1 MTPAEPLIYTSRLT
15 HPSGTAMQET
25 PSAMQLPTHRIAVAI
40 ADMGFELEVL
50 RDLDPLLDFY
60 VERHSEDE
68 DMIPYYAEL
77 WQSGVALAKY
87 LALPGRELG
96 GMHALELGCG
106 LGLPS
111 LVAARR
117 GASVVATDY
126 HPHNEPYLRRNL
138 DLNGITGVCYRVLD
152 WAAPPQDERY
162 GLVFGSDLLYEER
175 KVEVLVA
182 CAAALCSPGGR
193 IIIADPGRRHL
204 QAALTGFRDR
214 GFRETIEI
222 IDDMFILDMK
232 SS

>member
-1 MTPAEPLIYTSRLT
+1 MTRSFILPPHTSD
-15 HPSGTAMQET
+15 GTAMQAKH
-25 PSAMQLPTHRIAVAI
+25 PDSMLPTHRITVAI
-40 ADMGFELEVL
+40 ADLRFELEVV

-60 VERHSEDE
+60 VERHSDDA

-87 LALPGRELG
+87 LALPGQEVCGIR
-96 GMHALELGCG
+96 ALELGCG

-117 GASVVATDY
+117 GASVTATDY
-126 HPHNEPYLRRNL
+126 HPHNEPYLRCNL
-138 DLNGITGVCYRVLD
+138 DLNGITGVAYRVLD
-152 WAAPPQDERY
+152 WAAPPQHEAY

-182 CAAALCSPGGR
+182 CAAALCAPGGR

-204 QAALTGFRDR
+204 QTALTAFRGR

-232 SS
+232 RC

>member
-1 MTPAEPLIYTSRLT
+1 MHAEPHTS
-15 HPSGTAMQET
+15 
-25 PSAMQLPTHRIAVAI
+25 QLSTHRISVDI
-40 ADMGFELEVL
+40 DELRFELEVV

-60 VERHSEDE
+60 VERHSDE
-68 DMIPYYAEL
+68 VDMIPYYAEL
-77 WQSGVALAKY
+77 WQSGIALAKY
-87 LALPGRELG
+87 LARPGQGLAG
-96 GMHALELGCG
+96 LSACELGCG

-117 GASVVATDY
+117 GATVTATDY

-138 DLNGITGVCYRVLD
+138 ELNGITGVTYGALD
-152 WAAPPQDERY
+152 WAAPPKAGQY

-175 KVEVLVA
+175 KVSVLTA
-182 CAAALCSPGGR
+182 CATALCAPGGR

-204 QAALTGFRDR
+204 QTALSGFRDR

-232 SS
+232 KDG

>member
-1 MTPAEPLIYTSRLT
+1 MTPHNHVIYTARLT
-15 HPSGTAMQET
+15 HPPVHGMQAT
-25 PSAMQLPTHRIAVAI
+25 PSTMQLSTHRITVDI

-60 VERHSEDE
+60 VEQYSDDV

-87 LALPGRELG
+87 LALPGQGLD

-138 DLNGITGVCYRVLD
+138 DLNGIAGVSYRVLD
-152 WAAPPQDERY
+152 WTAPPHESY

-175 KVEVLVA
+175 KVEVLTA
-182 CAAALCSPGGR
+182 CATALCAPGGR

-204 QAALTGFRDR
+204 QTALTAFRDR

-232 SS
+232 SR

>member
-1 MTPAEPLIYTSRLT
+1 MQTPLPHSRL
-15 HPSGTAMQET
+15 PV
-25 PSAMQLPTHRIAVAI
+25 HRITVTI
-40 ADMGFELEVL
+40 DDLRFELEAV

-60 VERHSEDE
+60 VERHSDDV

-87 LALPGRELG
+87 LALHGQELQG
-96 GMHALELGCG
+96 IRAVELGCG

-111 LVAARR
+111 LAAARR
-117 GASVVATDY
+117 GALVTATDY

-138 DLNGITGVCYRVLD
+138 DLNGITNVSYRVLD
-152 WAAPPQDERY
+152 WADPPRNEAY

-175 KVEVLVA
+175 KVEVLVS
-182 CAAALCSPGGR
+182 CAAALCATGGR

-204 QAALTGFRDR
+204 QTALTAFHDR
-214 GFRETIEI
+214 CFRETIEI

-232 SS
+232 RS

>member
-1 MTPAEPLIYTSRLT
+1 MPTEPDTS
-15 HPSGTAMQET
+15 A
-25 PSAMQLPTHRIAVAI
+25 LPTHRISVDI
-40 ADMGFELEVL
+40 DDLRFELEVV
-50 RDLDPLLDFY
+50 RDVDPLLDFY
-60 VERHSEDE
+60 VERHADDV

-87 LALPGRELG
+87 LALPGQGLAGQR
-96 GMHALELGCG
+96 ACELGCG

-117 GASVVATDY
+117 GAMVTATDY

-138 DLNGITGVCYRVLD
+138 ELNGITGVAYAALD
-152 WAAPPQDERY
+152 WAAPPATGQY
-162 GLVFGSDLLYEER
+162 SLVFGSDLLYEER
-175 KVEVLVA
+175 KVPVLLD
-182 CAAALCSPGGR
+182 CATALCSPAGR

-204 QAALTGFRDR
+204 QAALSGFRDR

-232 SS
+232 QGG

>member
-1 MTPAEPLIYTSRLT
+1 MYET
-15 HPSGTAMQET
+15 HPGSM
-25 PSAMQLPTHRIAVAI
+25 LPTHRITVAVA
-40 ADMGFELEVL
+40 DMRFDLEVV

-60 VERHSEDE
+60 VERHSEDA

-87 LALPGRELG
+87 LALPGQEVCGIR
-96 GMHALELGCG
+96 ALELGCG

-117 GASVVATDY
+117 GASVTATDY

-138 DLNGITGVCYRVLD
+138 DLNGITGVAYRVLD
-152 WAAPPQDERY
+152 WAAPPQHEAY

-182 CAAALCSPGGR
+182 CAAALCAPGGR

-204 QAALTGFRDR
+204 QTALTAFRDC

-232 SS
+232 RC

>member
-1 MTPAEPLIYTSRLT
+1 MQAT
-15 HPSGTAMQET
+15 HPDSR
-25 PSAMQLPTHRIAVAI
+25 LPTHRITAAV
-40 ADMGFELEVL
+40 DDLRFELEVV

-60 VERHSEDE
+60 VERHSNDA

-87 LALPGRELG
+87 LALPGQALCGIR
-96 GMHALELGCG
+96 ALELGCG

-117 GASVVATDY
+117 GASVTATDY

-138 DLNGITGVCYRVLD
+138 DLNGITGVSYRALD
-152 WAAPPQDERY
+152 WAAPPQHEAY

-175 KVEVLVA
+175 KVDVLVA
-182 CAAALCSPGGR
+182 CAAALCAPGGR

-204 QAALTGFRDR
+204 QTALTAFRGR
-214 GFRETIEI
+214 GFHETLEI

-232 SS
+232 LR